1 MREPRFVRR
10 RVSGDTP
17 TVNWEGVKEVM
28 VRHVPGLA
36 NGLADEVCWDE
47 GQCVDVRKD
56 TETGRAIS
64 WRGMS
69 WRTVYADAIA
79 QMGICENLGAVGDC
93 Q

>member
-1 MREPRFVRR
+1 MRVVALTARSRFMGEDCVREPRFVRR

-47 GQCVDVRKD
+47 G
-56 TETGRAIS
+56 
-64 WRGMS
+64 
-69 WRTVYADAIA
+69 
-79 QMGICENLGAVGDC
+79 
-93 Q
+93 